1 MYLHARNRLAA
12 MSIRIERFTLLN
24 PFFLLSLTSPFGF
37 SLLLLKEFSH
47 GTSRRNHGLRWSN
60 PLA

>member
-12 MSIRIERFTLLN
+12 MSIRIERFTLFNL
-24 PFFLLSLTSPFGF
+24 FSLLSLTSPFGF

-47 GTSRRNHGLRWSN
+47 GTSR
-60 PLA
+60 